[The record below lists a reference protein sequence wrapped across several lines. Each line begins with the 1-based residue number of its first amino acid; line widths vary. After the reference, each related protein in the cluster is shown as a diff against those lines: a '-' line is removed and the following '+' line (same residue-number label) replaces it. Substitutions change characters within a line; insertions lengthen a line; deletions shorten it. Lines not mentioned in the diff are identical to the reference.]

1 MAVQEIKIPTAEE
14 FLKTKTLSPS
24 KNMYGGYNIPYSY
37 LQSLLIEF
45 AKLHVQKALEQAG
58 ENAQLYH
65 NNEYLDEFD
74 DPAGLV
80 TIAKDTILESYPL
93 TNIK

>member
-1 MAVQEIKIPTAEE
+1 MENNKNTQGHKLPTAEE
-14 FLKTKTLSPS
+14 FWLSKRP
-24 KNMYGGYNIPYSY
+24 
-37 LQSLLIEF
+37 LLTHAQIAIEF
-45 AKLHVQKALEQAG
+45 AKLHVQKALEQAS

-74 DPAGLV
+74 DPSGLV